1 MSSLHAVDDSTSDT
15 MDDCRTAA
23 PDESGLLRA
32 RFLDDATGLLAVEV
46 STPVPVA
53 LALLDVLNRFG
64 VSMTAYEVDKC
75 DGWARQRFSLTERDG
90 TLVRAERRLRFQ
102 AEVLTLLGEPERS

>member
-64 VSMTAYEVDKC
+64 VSMTAYEVDKRGC
-75 DGWARQRFSLTERDG
+75 WALFLAHGTGWNVGPGRETAPAPGGGSDSPRG
-90 TLVRAERRLRFQ
+90 A
-102 AEVLTLLGEPERS
+102 